1 MELCKLDERVHILVC
16 LLMIIIVAVDST
28 TTTRICQR
36 KNAKGTDHVM
46 YMPSSHPFV
55 YVMYNE
61 AERKDISNLRKA
73 VRLITCVLFNTS
85 YINFQYLDTVTYL
98 YSKRPTIPKKSPLQ
112 VHASKMYYFKFD
124 YSYID

>member
-1 MELCKLDERVHILVC
+1 MDPYRLGARVYIQVF
-16 LLMIIIVAVDST
+16 LLLTIIVAVDS

-46 YMPSSHPFV
+46 FMPSSHPFV
-55 YVMYNE
+55 YVMYSE

-73 VRLITCVLFNTS
+73 VRLIMNVLFNAS

-98 YSKRPTIPKKSPLQ
+98 YGKRPTVPENSPFH
-112 VHASKMYYFKFD
+112 VHASKMYHFNIKFHLR
-124 YSYID
+124 